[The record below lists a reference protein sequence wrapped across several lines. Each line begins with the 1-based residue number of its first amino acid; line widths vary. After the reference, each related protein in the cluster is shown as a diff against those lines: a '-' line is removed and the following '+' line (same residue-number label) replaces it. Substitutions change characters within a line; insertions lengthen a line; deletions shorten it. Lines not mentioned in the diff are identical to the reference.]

1 MDDLIRLCCLLG
13 RLSVLG
19 LLICLLGTGLGKSK
33 QRRTGPDRS
42 GKTHTRKV

>member
-19 LLICLLGTGLGKSK
+19 LLICLLGAGLEKSN
-33 QRRTGPDRS
+33 QRLTGPDRS
-42 GKTHTRKV
+42 VKTHTRKV